1 MAEGRLGRVG
11 EPIEAI
17 WGIVS
22 KGGLLALVAIVLV
35 VGVVEVVRECLT
47 ETVLLEPV
55 VVKGPVGNGGPTVEM
70 ATQQIA
76 TYIDKIQR
84 TGAREWRPHAFAENE
99 QTISIQIPGSSLT
112 VDSIVH
118 EIADLFPHRRRV
130 LKVSITASPSG
141 KGYVGAVTVSGSRS
155 PKRKVC
161 ETDMQPGGLGKM
173 FECIAFEAT
182 RAVDPLFAASYAL
195 SVEEERCARFAPEQ
209 LAPTNPV
216 GDMKRLLQV
225 LRDYCSFSHTRD
237 TVSAIISRD
246 REDDQP
252 WVSYIYG
259 KLHLARADALAKV
272 DPEAQWF
279 EFDRAIKRFDE
290 FSHKELPP
298 SAKAFLIEAY
308 IKNGASMQDSVNSLN
323 WSFDEDFIRYR
334 LGKAKKVLSDA
345 TDQLEIRVKQPQSQ
359 PQQAPTLWQVVT
371 AGVEPSW
378 LYADRRL
385 AAMVS
390 HMSGLI
396 LYRQWMIDTRSR
408 YEHGEFEFAKG
419 DEELARLWD
428 AEGHFEAANGQARFP
443 FEFFIEWGNTLL
455 ALGSFDRAVE
465 QYRRAGD
472 IAPNS
477 STPSLNVVVALLAKS
492 KASPKTEDLFEALRH
507 TSNYLTWI
515 SEGGPFTSLV
525 DGIAEALR
533 APEALRK
540 VVDGSVAE
548 DFAFCRWGLSVHESD
563 PRLPDLSHT
572 AALKYCVDQA
582 RDSVVQRVVEEAAQ
596 ERKSGEPKAAAPH
609 LSQRP
614 GDELKDGMQEVADQK

>member
-1 MAEGRLGRVG
+1 MAEGRLGGVGEPIEASRLGRVG
-11 EPIEAI
+11 KPIEAI

-35 VGVVEVVRECLT
+35 VGVAEVVRECLT

-55 VVKGPVGNGGPTVEM
+55 VVKGPVGDGGPTVEM
-70 ATQQIA
+70 ATQQIV

-84 TGAREWRPHAFAENE
+84 SGEREWRPHAFAENE

-112 VDSIVH
+112 VDSIVR

-209 LAPTNPV
+209 LAPTDPV

-225 LRDYCSFSHTRD
+225 LRDYCSFSLTRN
-237 TVSAIISRD
+237 TVSTIISRY
-246 REDDQP
+246 RKDDQP
-252 WVSYIYG
+252 WVSYMYG
-259 KLHLARADALAKV
+259 KLHLARADAVAKV

-279 EFDRAIKRFDE
+279 EFDRAVNRFDE

-298 SAKAFLIEAY
+298 SAKAFLMEAY
-308 IKNGASMQDSVNSLN
+308 IKNFASIHDSVNSLN
-323 WSFDEDFIRYR
+323 GNFDEDLIRYR
-334 LGKAKKVLSDA
+334 LSKVEKVLSDA
-345 TDQLEIRVKQPQSQ
+345 TDQPEIRVKQPQPQ
-359 PQQAPTLWQVVT
+359 PQQAQTLWQAVT
-371 AGVEPSW
+371 AGVEPPW
-378 LYADRRL
+378 LYADGRL
-385 AAMVS
+385 AAMLS
-390 HMSGLI
+390 HTRGLT

-408 YEHGEFEFAKG
+408 YQHGEFRFAVG
-419 DEELARLWD
+419 DDELARLRD
-428 AEGHFEAANGQARFP
+428 AEGHFEAVKRQARLP
-443 FEFFIEWGNTLL
+443 FKFFIEWGDALL

-472 IAPNS
+472 IAPKS
-477 STPSLNVVVALLAKS
+477 STPSLNVVVALLEKS
-492 KASPKTEDLFEALRH
+492 KVSRKTEDLFEALRH

-515 SEGGPFTSLV
+515 SEGGPFSSLV
-525 DGIAEALR
+525 DVIA
-533 APEALRK
+533 EALRK

-572 AALKYCVDQA
+572 AALKYCVDRA
-582 RDSVVQRVVEEAAQ
+582 RDSLVQRVVKEA
-596 ERKSGEPKAAAPH
+596 
-609 LSQRP
+609 
-614 GDELKDGMQEVADQK
+614 GMQEVANQK